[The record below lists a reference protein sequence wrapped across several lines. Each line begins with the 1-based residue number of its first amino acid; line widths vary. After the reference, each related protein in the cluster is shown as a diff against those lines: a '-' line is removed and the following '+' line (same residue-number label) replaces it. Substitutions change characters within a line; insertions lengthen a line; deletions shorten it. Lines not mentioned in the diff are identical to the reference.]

1 VIDLD
6 DVRRAAGR
14 LEGVVRHTPVLSA
27 RHFDVRAAAHLL
39 LKSEQLQHAGAFK
52 FRGAYNA
59 VAALDDAERRRG
71 VVAFSSGN
79 HAQAVAFACQLLDV
93 PVAIVMPSDAPPIK
107 LTATRGYG
115 AEVVLYDREREDREA
130 IGRQLAAEREA
141 TVIPPFDHPDVMAGQ
156 GTVALELIEE
166 VGHLDVLVAPI
177 GGGGLLS
184 GCGIAARALLPD
196 IEVVG
201 VEPEVRTAARDALA
215 TGEVVQRPIPRT
227 LLDGQRTAAIGVG
240 PLAALRAVGARVVGV
255 GDQEVEATIRTLVA
269 RTKQVVE
276 PSGAAGLAA
285 ILAGRIEVAGRRV
298 GVVLSGGNI
307 DLPVLARILAG

>member
-1 VIDLD
+1 
-6 DVRRAAGR
+6 
-14 LEGVVRHTPVLSA
+14 
-27 RHFDVRAAAHLL
+27 
-39 LKSEQLQHAGAFK
+39 
-52 FRGAYNA
+52 
-59 VAALDDAERRRG
+59 
-71 VVAFSSGN
+71 
-79 HAQAVAFACQLLDV
+79 
-93 PVAIVMPSDAPPIK
+93 MPSDAPPIK

-130 IGRQLAAEREA
+130 IGRQLAEERGA

-166 VGHLDVLVAPI
+166 VGHLDVLVTPI

-184 GCGIAARALLPD
+184 GCAVAARGLLPD
-196 IEVVG
+196 VEVVG

-215 TGEVVQRPIPRT
+215 AGEVVQRPIPRT
-227 LLDGQRTAAIGVG
+227 LLDGQRTSAIGAL
-240 PLAALRAVGARVVGV
+240 PLAVLRAVGAQVVGV
-255 GDQEVEATIRTLVA
+255 GDQEVEATIRALVA

-285 ILAGRIEVAGRRV
+285 ILGGHVEVTGKRV
-298 GVVLSGGNI
+298 GVVLSGGNV

>member
-6 DVRRAAGR
+6 DVRRAAAR

-27 RHFDVRAAAHLL
+27 RHFDVRAGAHLL
-39 LKSEQLQHAGAFK
+39 LKCEQLQHVGAFK

-59 VAALDDAERRRG
+59 VAALDDTARRRG

-115 AEVVLYDREREDREA
+115 AEVVLYDREREDREQL
-130 IGRQLAAEREA
+130 GRQLAEERDA

-156 GTVALELIEE
+156 GTVALELLEE

-177 GGGGLLS
+177 GGGGLLA
-184 GCGIAARALLPD
+184 GCAAAARGLDPA

-201 VEPEVRTAARDALA
+201 VEPEVRTSARDALA
-215 TGEVVQRPIPRT
+215 AGVVVQREIPRT
-227 LLDGQRTAAIGVG
+227 VLDGQRTPAIGAG
-240 PLAALRAVGARVVGV
+240 PLAVLRAVGARVVGV
-255 GDQEVEATIRTLVA
+255 ADQEVEATIRALVA

-285 ILAGRIEVAGRRV
+285 VLAGRVDVTGRRV

-307 DLPVLARILAG
+307 DLPVLARILGA

>member
-6 DVRRAAGR
+6 DVRRAAAR
-14 LEGVVRHTPVLSA
+14 LDGVARRTPVLAA
-27 RHFDVRAAAHLL
+27 RHFDVRAGAHLL
-39 LKSEQLQHAGAFK
+39 LKAEQLQHAGAFK

-59 VAALDDAERRRG
+59 VAALDDAARHRG

-115 AEVVLYDREREDREA
+115 AEVVLYDREREDREQ
-130 IGRQLAAEREA
+130 IGRALAEERDA

-166 VGHLDVLVAPI
+166 VGRLDVLVAPI

-184 GCGIAARALLPD
+184 GCAVAARGLLP
-196 IEVVG
+196 EVEVIG

-215 TGEVVQRPIPRT
+215 IGEVVHRPIPRT
-227 LLDGQRTAAIGVG
+227 VLDGQRTAAIGQR
-240 PLAALRAVGARVVGV
+240 PLEVLRDVGAQVVGV
-255 GDQEVEATIRTLVA
+255 GDHEVEATIRALVA

-285 ILAGRIEVAGRRV
+285 ILTGRIEVTGKRV

-307 DLPVLARILAG
+307 DLPELARILAG